1 MKRLIFLFL
10 AVFVSTSAYCGQGVT
25 SLEIPLLDWSS
36 LKLCGFEGC
45 VWRARTAAY
54 DTSLMVDFSSDK
66 RYSIS
71 MVAPLSEARVVSMRG
86 QKRDLVFTQVR
97 IDNNAVIKT
106 VVERT
111 VLTEPSALYFNFNPN
126 DFNNSF
132 LDQFRQGER
141 FSVQM
146 LTDDGEIELSF
157 SLRGA
162 RNAITRAK
170 NNAWGTKDK

>member
-1 MKRLIFLFL
+1 
-10 AVFVSTSAYCGQGVT
+10 
-25 SLEIPLLDWSS
+25 
-36 LKLCGFEGC
+36 
-45 VWRARTAAY
+45 
-54 DTSLMVDFSSDK
+54 
-66 RYSIS
+66 
-71 MVAPLSEARVVSMRG
+71 MVAPLSKARLASMRG

-97 IDNNAVIKT
+97 IDYNAVIKT

-111 VLTEPSALYFNFNPN
+111 VLTEPPALYFNFNPN

-157 SLRGA
+157 SLRGLA
-162 RNAITRAK
+162 TL
-170 NNAWGTKDK
+170 